1 MEKQDREEGKGRE
14 TMIQQLRL
22 EVEEL
27 EEGSGV
33 RGRVPGRRK
42 GERGE
47 GRCRQSA

>member
-27 EEGSGV
+27 EEGSSV
-33 RGRVPGRRK
+33 RGGVPGRRE

-47 GRCRQSA
+47 GRCRRSA